1 MGAGGKAGHADEADG
16 AALLDMLAS
25 ANEDAREMHV
35 VGGVGV
41 GVLDGDQI
49 SGAAFSSCEGDAAF
63 ADSLHGSAGG
73 GGVVYAKMR
82 AIFFQDWMEAAGAV
96 VRSDRSGEFQRRV
109 EEGFFHRLAV
119 GREVGGMAGEVVE
132 EDGAIGV
139 AGVVVF

>member
-63 ADSLHGSAGG
+63 ADGLHGSAGG
-73 GGVVYAKMR
+73 GGVVDAEVW
-82 AIFFQDWMEAAGAV
+82 AIFFEDWMKAIGAV
-96 VRSDRSGEFQRRV
+96 VRSDCGGEFQRRV
-109 EEGFFHRLAV
+109 EKRLFHRFAI
-119 GREVGGMAGEVVE
+119 GREVGGMASEVVE
-132 EDGAIGV
+132 KNCAIGT
-139 AGVVVF
+139 A